1 MGRQDLADAL
11 DDEMGRR
18 LLPPTA
24 VRALGLWLAGS
35 GAPYVTGA
43 GGHAVE
49 YVPAQW
55 SGVEPW
61 PVEFPERSRTGTAR
75 ISRAQV
81 VASTRGA
88 AERSEWAE
96 ALVASYVWG
105 QGRTGYGPH
114 RLKEILSEP
123 TVDDELAKA
132 GAALRREGAVAAY
145 HGLRGAVKGL
155 GPAFFTKFLHFL
167 DQGHVLDQAY
177 SLDQGQSHDL
187 ATDAS
192 VAPRALILDQR
203 VARVMRAH
211 ATRVGADM
219 ALTSAS
225 DVAAWIWSD
234 SGWTSHRYGVYL
246 AWIHS
251 ATEQLAS
258 AGIGWPGSCPELLE
272 LALFDGVWNPAS

>member
-11 DDEMGRR
+11 DDELRKR

-35 GAPYVTGA
+35 GAQHAAGA

-49 YVPAQW
+49 YKPAHW

-61 PVEFPERSRTGTAR
+61 PVELPERSRTRTAR

-81 VASTRGA
+81 VVATRGA
-88 AERSEWAE
+88 AERSQWSE

-105 QGRTGYGPH
+105 QGRIGYGPH
-114 RLKEILSEP
+114 RLKEILAEP
-123 TVDDELAKA
+123 TVDGALAMA
-132 GAALRREGAVAAY
+132 GDTLRREGAVAAY
-145 HGLRGAVKGL
+145 DGLRGAVKGL
-155 GPAFFTKFLHFL
+155 GPAFFTKFLYF
-167 DQGHVLDQAY
+167 LDQAY
-177 SLDQGQSHDL
+177 LLDQVSLPDL
-187 ATDAS
+187 ATD
-192 VAPRALILDQR
+192 VPDAPRALILDQR

-219 ALTSAS
+219 GLASAS

-234 SGWTSHRYGVYL
+234 GRWTSHRYGVYL
-246 AWIHS
+246 KWIHS
-251 ATEQLAS
+251 ATGQLAS
-258 AGIGWPGSCPELLE
+258 VGIGWPGSRPDVLE

>member
-11 DDEMGRR
+11 DDELRKR

-35 GAPYVTGA
+35 GARYATGA

-49 YVPAQW
+49 YVPAHW

-61 PVEFPERSRTGTAR
+61 PVELPERSRTAPAR
-75 ISRAQV
+75 ISRDQV
-81 VASTRGA
+81 VAATRGA
-88 AERSEWAE
+88 AERSQWSE

-105 QGRTGYGPH
+105 QGRNGYGPH
-114 RLKEILSEP
+114 RLKEILAEP
-123 TVDDELAKA
+123 TVDDALAV
-132 GAALRREGAVAAY
+132 AAATLRGEGAVAAY
-145 HGLRGAVKGL
+145 HGLHGAVKGL
-155 GPAFFTKFLHFL
+155 GPAFFTKFLCFL
-167 DQGHVLDQAY
+167 DQSHVLDQGY
-177 SLDQGQSHDL
+177 SLDL
-187 ATDAS
+187 ATDAP

-203 VARVMRAH
+203 IARVMRAH

-219 ALTSAS
+219 ALASAS

-234 SGWTSHRYGVYL
+234 GGWTSHRYGMYL
-246 AWIHS
+246 GWIHS

-258 AGIGWPGSCPELLE
+258 AGIGWPASRPDVLE

>member
-11 DDEMGRR
+11 DDELGKR

-24 VRALGLWLAGS
+24 VRALGRWLAGS
-35 GAPYVTGA
+35 GAQYVTGA

-61 PVEFPERSRTGTAR
+61 PVELPERSRTGTAR
-75 ISRAQV
+75 ISRDQV
-81 VASTRGA
+81 AASTRGA
-88 AERSEWAE
+88 AERSQWSE

-114 RLKEILSEP
+114 RLKEILAEP
-123 TVDDELAKA
+123 TVDDALAMA
-132 GAALRREGAVAAY
+132 GATLRVEGAVAAY
-145 HGLRGAVKGL
+145 RGLRGAVKGL
-155 GPAFFTKFLHFL
+155 GPAFFTKFLYFL
-167 DQGHVLDQAY
+167 DQRHVLDQGC
-177 SLDQGQSHDL
+177 SLNL
-187 ATDAS
+187 AADAPA
-192 VAPRALILDQR
+192 APRALILDQR

-211 ATRVGADM
+211 AARVGADM
-219 ALTSAS
+219 ALATAS

-246 AWIHS
+246 GWIHS
-251 ATEQLAS
+251 ATGQLAA
-258 AGIGWPGSCPELLE
+258 AGIGWPGTRPDVLE
-272 LALFDGVWNPAS
+272 LALFDGVWNPVS

>member
-11 DDEMGRR
+11 DDEMRR
-18 LLPPTA
+18 RPLPPTA
-24 VRALGLWLAGS
+24 VRTLGLWLAGS
-35 GAPYVTGA
+35 GAQYAKGA

-49 YVPAQW
+49 YKPAHW

-61 PVEFPERSRTGTAR
+61 PAEFPERSRTGTAR
-75 ISRAQV
+75 ISRDQV
-81 VASTRGA
+81 VAATRGA

-105 QGRTGYGPH
+105 QGRIGYGPH
-114 RLKEILSEP
+114 RLKEILAEP
-123 TVDDELAKA
+123 TADDALAKA
-132 GAALRREGAVAAY
+132 GAALRQEGAVAAY
-145 HGLRGAVKGL
+145 DGLRGAVKGL
-155 GPAFFTKFLHFL
+155 GPAFFTKFLYFL
-167 DQGHVLDQAY
+167 DQGHVLDHAY
-177 SLDQGQSHDL
+177 SLDQGHSLDL
-187 ATDAS
+187 ATDAP

-211 ATRVGADM
+211 AARVGADM
-219 ALTSAS
+219 ALAHAS

-246 AWIHS
+246 EWIHS

-258 AGIGWPGSCPELLE
+258 AGIGWPGSRPDLLE
-272 LALFDGVWNPAS
+272 LALFDGVWNPES

>member
-11 DDEMGRR
+11 DDELGKR

-24 VRALGLWLAGS
+24 VRALGRWLAGS
-35 GAPYVTGA
+35 GAQYVTGA

-61 PVEFPERSRTGTAR
+61 PVELPERSRTGTAR
-75 ISRAQV
+75 ISRDQV
-81 VASTRGA
+81 AASTRRA
-88 AERSEWAE
+88 AESSQWSE

-114 RLKEILSEP
+114 RLKEILAEP
-123 TVDDELAKA
+123 TVDDALAMA
-132 GAALRREGAVAAY
+132 GAILHREGALAAY
-145 HGLRGAVKGL
+145 RGLRGAVKGL
-155 GPAFFTKFLHFL
+155 GPAFFTKFLYFL
-167 DQGHVLDQAY
+167 DQRHVLDQGC
-177 SLDQGQSHDL
+177 SLNL
-187 ATDAS
+187 AADAPA
-192 VAPRALILDQR
+192 APRALILDQR

-211 ATRVGADM
+211 AARVGADM
-219 ALTSAS
+219 ALATAS

-246 AWIHS
+246 GWIHS
-251 ATEQLAS
+251 ATGQLAA
-258 AGIGWPGSCPELLE
+258 AGIGWPGSRPDVLE

>member
-11 DDEMGRR
+11 DDELRKR

-35 GAPYVTGA
+35 GAQYVTGA

-49 YVPAQW
+49 YVPAHW

-61 PVEFPERSRTGTAR
+61 PVELPERTQTATAR
-75 ISRAQV
+75 ISRDQV
-81 VASTRGA
+81 VASTRRA
-88 AERSEWAE
+88 AERSEWSE
-96 ALVASYVWG
+96 ALIASYVWG

-114 RLKEILSEP
+114 RLKEILAEP
-123 TVDDELAKA
+123 TVDDALAMA
-132 GAALRREGAVAAY
+132 GATLRQEGAVAAY
-145 HGLRGAVKGL
+145 RGLHGAVKGL
-155 GPAFFTKFLHFL
+155 GPAFFTKFLYFL
-167 DQGHVLDQAY
+167 DQANRLDQVYFRA
-177 SLDQGQSHDL
+177 L
-187 ATDAS
+187 ATEAPA
-192 VAPRALILDQR
+192 APRALILDQR

-219 ALTSAS
+219 ALASAP

-246 AWIHS
+246 GWIHA
-251 ATEQLAS
+251 ATGQLAS
-258 AGIGWPGSCPELLE
+258 AGAGWPGSRPDLLE
-272 LALFDGVWNPAS
+272 LALFDGVWNPAA